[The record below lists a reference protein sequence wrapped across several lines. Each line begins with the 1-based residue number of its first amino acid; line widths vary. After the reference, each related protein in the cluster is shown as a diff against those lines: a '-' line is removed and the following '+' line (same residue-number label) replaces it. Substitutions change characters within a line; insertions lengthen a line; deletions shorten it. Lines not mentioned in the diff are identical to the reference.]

1 MLVVLVLVEVLVLV
15 LVLVEVVVA
24 KWSASF
30 YCTNNMNFNPAE
42 VYSVLNGYLQ

>member
-1 MLVVLVLVEVLVLV
+1 MLVVLVEVLVEV

-30 YCTNNMNFNPAE
+30 CCTNNMNFNPAE
-42 VYSVLNGYLQ
+42 VSSVLNGYLQ